1 MSENKIINK
10 EDMTLY
16 SQIVTVLTVF
26 VLVKMHSIYG
36 GLELALVTAPIV
48 GLAAIEDMAKYRI
61 STLTLLLLAIT
72 IPMNLIAY
80 FSLDTIMNLSVLLIL
95 VTMTRKN
102 KLLSK
107 ADVLVLILVATV
119 CRVNMFSFVIIMMS
133 ATILYIQKR
142 YKVSKISL
150 IPSIYVAFCITIQF
164 YTQLNTLLR

>member
-10 EDMTLY
+10 EDITLY
-16 SQIVTVLTVF
+16 SQIVMILTVF
-26 VLVKMHSIYG
+26 VLVKMYSIYG
-36 GLELALVTAPIV
+36 DLEIALITVPII
-48 GLAAIEDMAKYRI
+48 GIAAIEDMAKYRI
-61 STLTLLLLAIT
+61 STITLLLLVIVT
-72 IPMNLIAY
+72 PMSLLTY

-150 IPSIYVAFCITIQF
+150 ISSIYVAFCITIQF

>member
-10 EDMTLY
+10 EDITLY
-16 SQIVTVLTVF
+16 SQMVMILTVF
-26 VLVKMHSIYG
+26 VLVKMYSIYG
-36 GLELALVTAPIV
+36 DLEIALITVPII
-48 GLAAIEDMAKYRI
+48 GIAAIEDMAKYRI
-61 STLTLLLLAIT
+61 STITLLLLVIVT
-72 IPMNLIAY
+72 PMSLLTY